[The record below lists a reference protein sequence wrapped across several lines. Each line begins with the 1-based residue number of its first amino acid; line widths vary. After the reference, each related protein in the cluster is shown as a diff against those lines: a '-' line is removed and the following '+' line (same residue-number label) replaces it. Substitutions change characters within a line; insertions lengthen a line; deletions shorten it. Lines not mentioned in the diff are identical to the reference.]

1 MGQYKEKNEN
11 RERNSNRER
20 RGSGEIQK
28 VVDEIG
34 QLKMLKDLDIKLI
47 ADEKGYADKIARTLK
62 NMKTAQLRRFFGAIK
77 KIERTIE
84 EENSEKAWNDVEA
97 EFYLLK
103 PKIAY
108 ANGRKLIPDEFYQVL
123 KVSLNK
129 IDIGSNEEKI
139 ENFKRFVKFLESI
152 VAYHKFYGGD

>member
-1 MGQYKEKNEN
+1 MGQY
-11 RERNSNRER
+11 RERSDNRGR
-20 RGSGEIQK
+20 SDNNEIGK
-28 VVDEIG
+28 ILDEIG
-34 QLKMLKDLDIKLI
+34 KLEMLKDLSIKLI
-47 ADEKGYADKIARTLK
+47 ADENGYADKIAHTLR
-62 NMKTAQLRRFFGAIK
+62 NMKTTQLRRFFGAIK
-77 KIERTIE
+77 LIERTIE
-84 EENSEKAWNDVEA
+84 EENSEKAWDEVEA

-108 ANGRKLIPDEFYQVL
+108 AKGRKLIPEEFYQVL

-129 IDIGSNEEKI
+129 INVGTNEDKI

>member
-1 MGQYKEKNEN
+1 MGYQ
-11 RERNSNRER
+11 R
-20 RGSGEIQK
+20 RDDSRDVEEVLDK
-28 VVDEIG
+28 IG
-34 QLKMLKDLDIKLI
+34 KLKMLKDLDIKSM
-47 ADEKGYADKIARTLK
+47 ADENGYADKIAHTLR

-77 KIERTIE
+77 SIERTIE
-84 EENSEKAWNDVEA
+84 EENPEKAWDEVEA

-108 ANGRKLIPDEFYQVL
+108 AKGRKLIPEEFYQVL

-129 IDIGSNEEKI
+129 INVGSNEDKI
-139 ENFKRFVKFLESI
+139 ENFRIFVRFLESI

>member
-1 MGQYKEKNEN
+1 MGYQ
-11 RERNSNRER
+11 R
-20 RGSGEIQK
+20 RDVEEIIDK
-28 VVDEIG
+28 IG
-34 QLKMLKDLDIKLI
+34 KLKMLKDLDIKSI
-47 ADEKGYADKIARTLK
+47 ADENGYADKIAHTLR
-62 NMKTAQLRRFFGAIK
+62 NMKTTQLRRFFGAIK
-77 KIERTIE
+77 LIERTIE
-84 EENSEKAWNDVEA
+84 EENSEKAWDEVEA

-108 ANGRKLIPDEFYQVL
+108 AKGRKLIPEEFYQVL

-129 IDIGSNEEKI
+129 INVGTNEDKI

>member
-1 MGQYKEKNEN
+1 MGQYRGRSDNNEI
-11 RERNSNRER
+11 
-20 RGSGEIQK
+20 GKIL
-28 VVDEIG
+28 DEIG
-34 QLKMLKDLDIKLI
+34 KLNMLKDLSIKLI
-47 ADEKGYADKIARTLK
+47 ADENGYADQIAHTLR

-77 KIERTIE
+77 SIERTIE
-84 EENSEKAWNDVEA
+84 EDNSEKAWDEVEA

-108 ANGRKLIPDEFYQVL
+108 AKGRKLIPEEFYQVL

-129 IDIGSNEEKI
+129 INVGTNEDKI